1 MTRALL
7 VLLPFLFA
15 AGCVSDPDVTVL
27 DWDDPARSHEVPLT
41 NRQQRPAKIE
51 SKTLTV
57 DAAVRI
63 AQANNPEIGQA
74 VARVRRATALITRA
88 WAPFLPSVDVGARVK
103 HYVES
108 GSAFTVPSLP
118 SLGDIAGGRYGIQRG
133 NELYTANAD
142 VTWNLFAGGRDYQN
156 LRSAQLQERAAF
168 LQVDRVKQQIDN
180 AVRQAFYLI
189 LLADE
194 SIEIAKASVAFSSR
208 ELKDAN
214 ARFKVG
220 RGLKTDVLTFETRK
234 LDAQVQQTEAE
245 NAYRLAGIA
254 LGELM
259 ALALPAD
266 LELVMPDA
274 AKDKWEKMD
283 EAQVVRAAW
292 SYRSDLRAVRRQY
305 AAAKRGIEA
314 AKAGFW
320 PLLTASAG
328 YSNAHRNSP
337 DFRKADDDVTGALAV
352 QWNLF
357 NGGNT
362 VGAIAEARHNASEIA
377 ERYRQLKL
385 SVHTEVSNALSNIR
399 TARDRVELGEKTVTT
414 AEETLHLLT
423 ERYRAGAITISQVTE
438 GELRLTE
445 ARQQLIK
452 AKIDLLQAQSELKL
466 AIGVVA
472 LRE

>member
-7 VLLPFLFA
+7 VLLPLALA
-15 AGCVSDPDVTVL
+15 AGCVSDPDVSVL
-27 DWDDPARSHEVPLT
+27 DWDNPARSHVTPLAD
-41 NRQQRPAKIE
+41 RQPRPAKIE
-51 SKTLTV
+51 GKTLTV
-57 DAAVRI
+57 DDAMRI
-63 AQANNPEIGQA
+63 ALANNPEIGQA

-88 WAPFLPSVDVGARVK
+88 WAPFLPSVDVGARVT

-108 GSAFTVPSLP
+108 GSSFSIPGLSDV
-118 SLGDIAGGRYGIQRG
+118 GGGRYGIQRG
-133 NELYTANAD
+133 NDLYTADAD

-168 LQVDRVKQQIDN
+168 LQADRVKQQIDN

-220 RGLKTDVLTFETRK
+220 RGLKTDVLTFETRR

-245 NAYRLAGIA
+245 NAYRLARIA

-266 LELVMPDA
+266 LELTMPDA
-274 AKDKWEKMD
+274 AKDKWEKMA
-283 EAQVVRAAW
+283 EEQVVRAAW
-292 SYRSDLRAVRRQY
+292 SYRSDLRAVRREY

-320 PLLTASAG
+320 PQLNASAG

-362 VGAIAEARHNASEIA
+362 VGAIAEARHNASETA
-377 ERYRQLKL
+377 EHYRQLKL
-385 SVHTEVSNALSNIR
+385 SVRTEVSNALSNIN
-399 TARDRVELGEKTVTT
+399 TARNRVELGEKTVAT

-452 AKIDLLQAQSELKL
+452 AKIDLLQAQSELRL
-466 AIGVVA
+466 AIGVV
-472 LRE
+472 ESSE